1 MPLEKIMPDDMNE
14 VACAMLAYIGDEDKQ
29 AGAKM
34 SYGDF
39 GKHLAQEYGKRWEG
53 GNPNG
58 CTIDG
63 TPTKIKIKTS
73 GGTKYELTWN
83 KIAKFIHPY
92 LSSTISNTETVET
105 DTPTD
110 TVNTP
115 HSGSNIKED
124 VSYGN

>member
-1 MPLEKIMPDDMNE
+1 MALEKIMPDDMNE
-14 VACAMLAYIGDEDKQ
+14 VACAMLAYISEGDKA

-39 GKHLAQEYGKRWEG
+39 GKHLAQEYGRNYHG
-53 GNPNG
+53 CNDPNG

-92 LSSTISNTETVET
+92 LKSAAVEEERR
-105 DTPTD
+105 D
-110 TVNTP
+110 
-115 HSGSNIKED
+115 
-124 VSYGN
+124 

>member
-1 MPLEKIMPDDMNE
+1 MALEKIMPDDMNE
-14 VACAMLAYIGDEDKQ
+14 VACALLAYIGDEDKQ

-39 GKHLAQEYGKRWEG
+39 GKFLAQTYGKPWDSS
-53 GNPNG
+53 NPNG

-83 KIAKFIHPY
+83 KIAKFIHQY
-92 LSSTISNTETVET
+92 LKSAAVEEERR
-105 DTPTD
+105 DR
-110 TVNTP
+110 
-115 HSGSNIKED
+115 K
-124 VSYGN
+124 

>member
-1 MPLEKIMPDDMNE
+1 MALEKIMPDDMNE
-14 VACAMLAYIGDEDKQ
+14 VACAMLAYISEGDKT

-39 GKHLAQEYGKRWEG
+39 GKHLAQEYGRNYHG
-53 GNPNG
+53 CNDPNG
-58 CTIDG
+58 CFISG

-92 LSSTISNTETVET
+92 LKSAAVE
-105 DTPTD
+105 DPAAD
-110 TVNTP
+110 RRN
-115 HSGSNIKED
+115 G
-124 VSYGN
+124 

>member
-1 MPLEKIMPDDMNE
+1 MALDKIMPDDMNE
-14 VACAMLAYIGDEDKQ
+14 VACAMLVYIGDKDKQ

-39 GKHLAQEYGKRWEG
+39 GKLLAQTYGKPWDSS
-53 GNPNG
+53 NPNG

-73 GGTKYELTWN
+73 GGAKYELTWN

-92 LSSTISNTETVET
+92 LKSAAVSETVET

-115 HSGSNIKED
+115 
-124 VSYGN
+124 V